1 MNSWRALLGF
11 LQSAR
16 RPQTRRLQTQLPQK
30 KQNGRQS
37 WRSTSTQRLSQT
49 HIITNKERAAA
60 AAAAAAAFCPDFN
73 PFCQGPFTLKACIRR
88 SPPTLLPSP
97 VTLLHEYN
105 PGVHRRKLEEAQQ
118 QQEEKA
124 REEKRAR
131 EKEAETVPRKKA
143 RGKGKAKITDEQS
156 DEILRLREEVA
167 RQQED
172 IKELQK
178 FQEKVKTQNIRYVVQ
193 LWEEN
198 AYMKQCLAV
207 YQRVPPIPNLN
218 WVAEGWDYYGALKGK
233 EGEK

>member
-1 MNSWRALLGF
+1 MAEYFDPEAFTDTHHHQQGESSSSSSSSSSVLPG
-11 LQSAR
+11 LQSILS
-16 RPQTRRLQTQLPQK
+16 RPIYTQGLHQE
-30 KQNGRQS
+30 
-37 WRSTSTQRLSQT
+37 
-49 HIITNKERAAA
+49 I
-60 AAAAAAAFCPDFN
+60 
-73 PFCQGPFTLKACIRR
+73 
-88 SPPTLLPSP
+88 PPTLLPSP
-97 VTLLHEYN
+97 VTLLHKYN